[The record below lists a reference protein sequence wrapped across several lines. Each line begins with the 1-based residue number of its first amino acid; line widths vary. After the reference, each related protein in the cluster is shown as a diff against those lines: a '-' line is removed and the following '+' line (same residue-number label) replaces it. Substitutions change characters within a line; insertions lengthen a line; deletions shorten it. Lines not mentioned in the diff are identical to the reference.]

1 MSDQMDK
8 KDDMQQPETA
18 AKLTAK
24 EKRAAKKREKAAK
37 KAFGTGK
44 KHRKAWIAAI
54 IAVVVVGVGIYV
66 KAATNQVIPSV
77 MCQAAAVGNVEE
89 TISASGKVSSAE
101 THTYYS
107 PVGAIV
113 QTLDLKEG
121 DEVHKGDVL
130 VTFDTADLELT
141 KKKADLDAES
151 ASDSYQSALEQ
162 SNENQN
168 KYSDA
173 SIGLDELKQ
182 MKEDQTQY
190 VQGLKYELEDAKT
203 ARRKDLNEW
212 DKKLMQ
218 EQNYQNRKLSEEQA
232 RGGDTE
238 SISEVIDNINSQ
250 RADVQNQL
258 NMIDSEENILQKQ
271 RLIDAEQKK
280 LEDMQ
285 TEIQK
290 RESKQDASE
299 NGILNGYDK
308 KSKEA
313 SAESAKVSA
322 DQAASDLEKAQDGIV
337 AEFDGIVSGIKAAP
351 GSRVEKGSE
360 LFTVQSN
367 SAVQVTVELS
377 KYDLEKV
384 KEGQSAT
391 VTVAGV
397 SYQGAV
403 SRINRVAQNNAQNTP
418 VVYAD
423 VTIENPDD
431 NIFLGIEGKAD
442 ILTGSAEDVVLV
454 PYEAV
459 NTDKDGDFC
468 YLVKDGAIVRQ
479 NVVTGISS
487 DTDVEIKEGISA
499 GDAVVISSDM
509 DLMEGMQVNPVMQ

>member
-1 MSDQMDK
+1 M
-8 KDDMQQPETA
+8 
-18 AKLTAK
+18 
-24 EKRAAKKREKAAK
+24 
-37 KAFGTGK
+37 G
-44 KHRKAWIAAI
+44 
-54 IAVVVVGVGIYV
+54 
-66 KAATNQVIPSV
+66 
-77 MCQAAAVGNVEE
+77 
-89 TISASGKVSSAE
+89 SAE
-101 THTYYS
+101 TQTYYA
-107 PVGAIV
+107 PVGTIV
-113 QTLDLKEG
+113 QALNVKEG
-121 DEVHKGDVL
+121 DAVHKGEVL

-141 KKKADLDAES
+141 KKKADLDAE
-151 ASDSYQSALEQ
+151 ASEGSYQSAMQQ

-182 MKEDQTQY
+182 MKEDQEQY
-190 VQGLKYELEDAKT
+190 VQGLKYELEDDKNAK
-203 ARRKDLNEW
+203 RKDLNEW

-218 EQNYQNRKLSEEQA
+218 EQNYQNRKLSEQQA
-232 RGGDTE
+232 YGGDTE

-250 RADVQNQL
+250 RADVAN
-258 NMIDSEENILQKQ
+258 Q

-280 LEDMQ
+280 LENMQ
-285 TEIQK
+285 EEIQK
-290 RESKQDASE
+290 RESKKDSSE

-313 SAESAKVSA
+313 GVESARLNA
-322 DQAASDLEKAQDGIV
+322 DQAASDLEKAQEGII
-337 AEFDGIVSGIKAAP
+337 ADFDGIISGIKTAA

-360 LFTVQSN
+360 LFTIQSS

-397 SYQGAV
+397 SYSGTV

-423 VTIENPDD
+423 VTIENPDG
-431 NIFLGIEGKAD
+431 NIFLGIEGKAE
-442 ILTGSAEDVVLV
+442 ILTGSAEGVVLV

-459 NTDKDGDFC
+459 NTDKEGDFC
-468 YLVKDGAIVRQ
+468 YLVKDGVIVRQ

-487 DTDVEIKEGISA
+487 DMDVEIKEGISE
-499 GDAVVISSDM
+499 GDTVVISSDM
-509 DLMEGMQVNPVMQ
+509 DLTEGLQVNPVMQ